1 MAPTGVNR
9 LPEPF
14 AEDGS
19 LNVVIESPRG
29 STAKWKYEAGV
40 FQLSRPLPA
49 GLAYPYD
56 WGFLPG
62 TRASDGDPL
71 DAMVYWSGAS
81 YPGVVVPSRAIG
93 VLRVEQTSRESG
105 NRERNDRL
113 LVVPVSA
120 PAIDVS
126 LLSICRSASA
136 TSSNTFSLPPSHSK
150 ARTSSC
156 WGGEAPKRPRQRSP
170 LPWPDVKAPGWS
182 TFGHHLPLHASGRDQ
197 NEYRSENWIVRG
209 PA

>member
-1 MAPTGVNR
+1 MAPAGVNR
-9 LPEPF
+9 LLEPF

-40 FQLSRPLPA
+40 FRLSRPLPA

-56 WGFLPG
+56 WGFLAG

-71 DAMVYWSGAS
+71 DAMVYWSGVS

-105 NRERNDRL
+105 SRERNDRL
-113 LVVPVSA
+113 LVVPVST
-120 PAIDVS
+120 PASDVS
-126 LLSICRSASA
+126 SALDLPERFRHELEHFFIASVAFEGKDLKVLGWGNAEEGAA
-136 TSSNTFSLPPSHSK
+136 TIAASL
-150 ARTSSC
+150 AR
-156 WGGEAPKRPRQRSP
+156 R
-170 LPWPDVKAPGWS
+170 
-182 TFGHHLPLHASGRDQ
+182 
-197 NEYRSENWIVRG
+197 
-209 PA
+209 

>member
-1 MAPTGVNR
+1 MAPVGVS
-9 LPEPF
+9 LEPF

-40 FQLSRPLPA
+40 FRLSRPLPA

-93 VLRVEQTSRESG
+93 VLRIEQTSRDSG

-126 LLSICRSASA
+126 SALDLPERLRQELEHFFRAAVAFEGKDLKLLGWGNAEEGTATITAS
-136 TSSNTFSLPPSHSK
+136 L
-150 ARTSSC
+150 AR
-156 WGGEAPKRPRQRSP
+156 R
-170 LPWPDVKAPGWS
+170 
-182 TFGHHLPLHASGRDQ
+182 
-197 NEYRSENWIVRG
+197 
-209 PA
+209 